1 MMCINIMGMKSQMIG
16 ALIRKERIQRNWSLA
31 GLAKDICAM
40 SYLSKIE
47 QGKAE
52 CSDDILKL
60 LFAKLS
66 IDWHDDTS
74 FIEQGELFTRCVYES
89 IFTMEEI
96 VFSDDEVQ
104 LMDAMENSRFVV
116 DALLFKSWKQE
127 MVLDGLRELRRYMD
141 ERQLCLLY
149 LLEEKYDEAL
159 HIFPCA
165 LTYYYAGMD
174 GYVRGNNYELAMQ
187 RLQKA
192 YSLAGDEGSVL
203 IMLQSAMLLGN
214 LSGNL
219 LDVNTMLHQYAIA
232 QRLARVLHAEEDLRV
247 MQYNKAAV
255 LIEAGRA
262 EEAYQYFKTL
272 DDLSLMERHKY
283 AIASELTG
291 RKDEAMALLEGHEE
305 EGDELSTK
313 MVELVER
320 RLINPEYLDDETYGK
335 LLLEVFEKCQKDL
348 PIGYAAFH
356 LPWVVQWYVH
366 HRQYRAAFELTT
378 NFPIKV
384 PLLELNG

>member
-1 MMCINIMGMKSQMIG
+1 MGMKSQMIG

-31 GLAKDICAM
+31 GLAKDICAV

-74 FIEQGELFTRCVYES
+74 FIEQGELFTRCVYER
-89 IFTMEEI
+89 IFAMEEI

-203 IMLQSAMLLGN
+203 IMLQSAILLGN

-366 HRQYRAAFELTT
+366 HRQYRAAFELTA